1 MRTVSPS
8 SIPALSSSSK
18 IPESFRKRWKNWKP
32 FSRIQVGIAQHFFDL
47 RSLNHKDSLFV
58 LFNRIWKIFSL
69 MLVFK
74 FFLKN
79 DRSLIDGF

>member
-18 IPESFRKRWKNWKP
+18 NSGILQEALEELEALL
-32 FSRIQVGIAQHFFDL
+32 RIQVGIAQHFFDL

-69 MLVFK
+69 DTGIQILSQKMTGV
-74 FFLKN
+74 
-79 DRSLIDGF
+79 